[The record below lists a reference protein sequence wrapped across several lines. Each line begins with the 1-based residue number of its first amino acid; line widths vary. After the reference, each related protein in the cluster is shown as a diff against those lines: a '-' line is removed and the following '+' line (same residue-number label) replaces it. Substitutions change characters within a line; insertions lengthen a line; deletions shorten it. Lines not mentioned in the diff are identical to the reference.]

1 MKRTGNIASW
11 WLTLAVMVIMGWL
24 PIPAG
29 AQQGQNAVYNS
40 SGTCSPNCA
49 VSAAFI
55 DAYAVWK
62 SLGGANFC
70 GVLNTILNPQSGI
83 FPTTGGLIDAR
94 GLNSSHV
101 SMKCTAS
108 PWAGIT
114 SPPPSNILLPAG
126 TIVIPTAW
134 TLPPQTH
141 LIGQGDNPSSGT
153 VIQACT
159 STTCTNSFSGTAMIQ
174 FCSGS
179 GCSGVS
185 VEKLILDGQGQ
196 QSSGSYISGII
207 NQYSQVSYVD
217 HVSLYQI
224 LGRGLSISG
233 GASNSGPYTN
243 ITFDT
248 GGHSGVPSTVC
259 VSLNGLS
266 NTRGIRGLSC
276 TSRNG
281 ANASAAVLLDSSS
294 NLIKDVTI
302 VGFYDGILVGENAP
316 AQSNVLVNVI
326 GDTSCAICG
335 STPIRAIHISSIKTG
350 GTNNVQD
357 LSILGVA
364 NDVSGTYTIW
374 DDLTGAEIQDPFVG
388 LYVLGKPANNGYARF
403 TTSPGYPT
411 WAAGSAAPSMSAMC
425 TQGSL
430 YSCTGFGSTGGSSC
444 KNTSNTPIALWACP
458 SSNRWVSIK

>member
-174 FCSGS
+174 FCSGWDS
-179 GCSGVS
+179 KAAEVTLVGSSTSIPRSAMSIMSACTRYWGGGCRFQAGPA
-185 VEKLILDGQGQ
+185 ILDRTRT
-196 QSSGSYISGII
+196 S
-207 NQYSQVSYVD
+207 
-217 HVSLYQI
+217 
-224 LGRGLSISG
+224 
-233 GASNSGPYTN
+233 
-243 ITFDT
+243 
-248 GGHSGVPSTVC
+248 PST
-259 VSLNGLS
+259 L
-266 NTRGIRGLSC
+266 
-276 TSRNG
+276 G
-281 ANASAAVLLDSSS
+281 ATLEFQAR
-294 NLIKDVTI
+294 
-302 VGFYDGILVGENAP
+302 
-316 AQSNVLVNVI
+316 
-326 GDTSCAICG
+326 CA
-335 STPIRAIHISSIKTG
+335 
-350 GTNNVQD
+350 
-357 LSILGVA
+357 
-364 NDVSGTYTIW
+364 
-374 DDLTGAEIQDPFVG
+374 
-388 LYVLGKPANNGYARF
+388 
-403 TTSPGYPT
+403 
-411 WAAGSAAPSMSAMC
+411 
-425 TQGSL
+425 
-430 YSCTGFGSTGGSSC
+430 
-444 KNTSNTPIALWACP
+444 
-458 SSNRWVSIK
+458 